1 MLKLVAVFLNYLRPY
16 WIQRLLESLSAAAAS
31 SSEPPSWSP
40 RDQAYVYALLAVF
53 SMVLRSLTELQHYH
67 LARRI
72 GMRLRSELTVAIFE
86 KALRRRDMKG
96 RTEGNKKEEAKE
108 KGREN
113 ASVGRV
119 VSLIS
124 EDTNR
129 VLRMG
134 CDAHL
139 IYGSPFEI
147 LLALSFL
154 YNLMGWSAFVG
165 FAILVV
171 AVPTWEN
178 SRSKSPVTDQSPG
191 TSGRRLC
198 KN

>member
-1 MLKLVAVFLNYLRPY
+1 MPAHGTLSETYCSSWCGALFQSRFLLCRTTLSFLFVDQVAVFLNYLRPY

-129 VLRMG
+129 VLRMVRVYVQFALRDT
-134 CDAHL
+134 DA
-139 IYGSPFEI
+139 IFDR
-147 LLALSFL
+147 
-154 YNLMGWSAFVG
+154 
-165 FAILVV
+165 VV
-171 AVPTWEN
+171 M
-178 SRSKSPVTDQSPG
+178 RI
-191 TSGRRLC
+191 
-198 KN
+198 